1 MNTHTLERDTATL
14 TAPALPLGA
23 AIITAAAV
31 VSKDKTL
38 PLLNLIK
45 LLTTERGLE
54 IVATD
59 RFRLTSATVLGVGGE
74 FDAVTDPAPLI
85 KWFKGLKPKAGESVE
100 LLPLGDTLTLTAPGR
115 DYPALTVSL
124 GDDHYPKY
132 QSLKLSPENF
142 TDKGVNLSNY
152 DPALMA
158 GLLTAY
164 AKVCDTVSVK
174 YPAEANRAVSITPAA
189 GLIEGLELWSALMP
203 KRVI

>member
-14 TAPALPLGA
+14 TAPALPLSA
-23 AIITAAAV
+23 AITTAAAAA
-31 VSKDKTL
+31 SKDKTL
-38 PLLNLIK
+38 PILGVIK

-54 IVATD
+54 IVGTD
-59 RFRLTSATVLGVGGE
+59 RFRLTVATVLGVGGD
-74 FDAVTDPAPLI
+74 FNGVTDPAPLI

-100 LLPLGDTLTLTAPGR
+100 LLPLGDTLTLTTPGR

-203 KRVI
+203 KRVS